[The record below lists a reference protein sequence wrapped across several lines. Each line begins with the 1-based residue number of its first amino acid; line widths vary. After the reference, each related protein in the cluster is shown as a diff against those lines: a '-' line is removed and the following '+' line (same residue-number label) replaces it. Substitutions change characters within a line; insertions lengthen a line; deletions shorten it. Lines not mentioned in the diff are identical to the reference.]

1 MMNLPPSFHFLRP
14 GWWAVHV
21 VAIALLGGGGLV
33 LGLHHA
39 EHASSGHHA
48 HATPPAGSPDD
59 AKNPVQVEMRTL
71 ERALATA
78 PASFAAADIRPFE
91 HQLHAVHAAKEKT
104 EEAFHHGTYRLPKNA
119 DKLDRFRQL
128 DKEFHAALEKLAEH
142 ASKNELA
149 PAATAYGNVLSACNG
164 CHSEFR

>member
-1 MMNLPPSFHFLRP
+1 MKLPSSFHFLRA

-21 VAIALLGGGGLV
+21 VAIALVGGGGLV
-33 LGLHHA
+33 AGLHHA
-39 EHASSGHHA
+39 EKGGGHHDHGAPAPASSGD
-48 HATPPAGSPDD
+48 AT
-59 AKNPVQVEMRTL
+59 NPVQAEMRVL

-78 PASFAAADIRPFE
+78 PASFASGDIRPFE

-104 EEAFHHGTYRLPKNA
+104 EQALHSGSYRLPKNA
-119 DKLDRFRQL
+119 DKLERFAQL
-128 DKEFHAALEKLAEH
+128 DREFHAAVEKLAAH

-149 PAATAYGNVLSACNG
+149 PAAGAYGNVLAACNG